1 MTHGYSPFR
10 SLYGFDPRTIHVSE
24 DLSASPAA
32 EEWLDRMTAVHKDIH
47 NTLKHINDKRS
58 GLSLDKARS
67 YNPGDKVLV
76 DRRNLTIKSENN
88 RTLTSKYIG
97 PFTVKRKVGSHAYEV
112 ETPDR
117 IRLHKVIHTSL
128 LKLFQERP
136 KDQMDINEDKTDELF
151 FVVEK
156 IINSCRV
163 RGQVQYR
170 VY

>member
-10 SLYGFDPRTIHVSE
+10 SPYGFDPRTIHVSQ
-24 DLSASPAA
+24 DPSASPAA
-32 EEWLDRMTAVHKDIH
+32 EEWLDRMTAIYKDIH
-47 NTLKHINDKRS
+47 NTLKHINDKWN

-67 YNPGDKVLV
+67 YNLDDKVLV
-76 DRRNLTIKSENN
+76 DRRNLTIKSGNN

-97 PFTVKRKVGSHAYEV
+97 PFTVQRKVGSYTYEV

-117 IRLHKVIHTSL
+117 ICLHKVIHISL
-128 LKLFQERP
+128 LKPFRERP
-136 KDQMDINEDKTDELF
+136 EDQMDIDKDEMDELF

-156 IINSCRV
+156 IINSRPV

-170 VY
+170 VC